1 MAQFTKMTEGS
12 EMLVDL
18 GVVNF
23 VAAEESALCCSDGM
37 VQRRPTTI
45 QQVQVKVKPEVI
57 DPALSSVPES
67 LDIQIPAVFVGDHK
81 VIIILDSRQKNVFC
95 VAQYLKYPLAILN
108 LRMPFFLPT
117 KYVLGK
123 AVVHITIGRMTKMQ
137 NRTLEEIKEWYK
149 SEGITAKMVT
159 THNKINKC
167 EENLHLEQQQQ
178 VDQEVEEL
186 C

>member
-1 MAQFTKMTEGS
+1 MS
-12 EMLVDL
+12 VDL

-23 VAAEESALCCSDGM
+23 VAAEESASWCSDGM
-37 VQRRPTTI
+37 VQSRPTI

-57 DPALSSVPES
+57 DPALSAVPES
-67 LDIQIPAVFVGDHK
+67 LDIQIPTVFVGDHK
-81 VIIILDSRQKNVFC
+81 VIIILDSRQKNVFS
-95 VAQYLKYPLAILN
+95 VAQDLKYPLAILN
-108 LRMPFFLPT
+108 LRMPFFFFAGPQH
-117 KYVLGK
+117 VLGK
-123 AVVHITIGRMTKMQ
+123 AVAQVTIGRMTKMQ
-137 NRTLEEIKEWYK
+137 NRTLEEIQEWYK

-159 THNKINKC
+159 THTKINKC